1 MGLRFKSPCKIN
13 LYLNILSKRDDGFHE
28 LESIFQPIPIFDEI
42 TVQKGDAG
50 VELTCNNPKLSAG
63 NDNLVW
69 KAAEAFLKKL
79 KVKGVKIQ
87 LKKNLPLS
95 AGIGGGSSNAAYT
108 LRGLNELYDFPLGE
122 NQLKQMAIELGCDV
136 PFFLQDGPAVVLGRG
151 EKVEIERPFEALQG
165 RGVLLIHPGFGVS
178 TPWAYRS
185 LNMSNETSGEKR
197 HIEAALGSLRKGKFS
212 SLFNSFEKPVFKKH
226 IILPVL
232 KSFLLRHG
240 AIGALM
246 SGSGSTTF
254 AITEDLFVAES
265 LRSKFHQEF
274 GQAWWS
280 ETASL

>member
-1 MGLRFKSPCKIN
+1 MGLRLKSPCKIN
-13 LYLNILSKRDDGFHE
+13 LYLNILFKRDDGFHE

-42 TVQKGDAG
+42 TFQKGDAG
-50 VELTCNNPKLSAG
+50 IQLTCNNSKLSAG
-63 NDNLVW
+63 TDNLVW

-79 KVKGVKIQ
+79 EVKGVKIQ

-108 LRGLNELYDFPLGE
+108 LRGLNELYDFPFGE
-122 NQLKQMAIELGCDV
+122 NELKQMAVDLGCDV

-185 LNMSNETSGEKR
+185 LNMSSETSGEER
-197 HIEAALGSLRKGKFS
+197 QIEAALNSLRKGEFS
-212 SLFNSFEKPVFKKH
+212 CLFNSFEKPVFEKH
-226 IILPVL
+226 LILSVL
-232 KSFLLRHG
+232 KEFLLKHG

-254 AITEDLFVAES
+254 AVTEDVLVAES

-280 ETASL
+280 EAVSL

>member
-1 MGLRFKSPCKIN
+1 MGLRLKSPCKIN
-13 LYLNILSKRDDGFHE
+13 LYLNILFKRDDGFHE

-50 VELTCNNPKLSAG
+50 IQLTCNNPKLSAG
-63 NDNLVW
+63 SDNLVW
-69 KAAEAFLKKL
+69 KAAEAFMKKL

-95 AGIGGGSSNAAYT
+95 AGIGAGSSNAAYT

-122 NQLKQMAIELGCDV
+122 NELKQMAIDLGCDL

-178 TPWAYRS
+178 TPWAYRL
-185 LNMSNETSGEKR
+185 LNMSNETSGEER
-197 HIEAALGSLRKGKFS
+197 QIEAALDSLRKGKFS
-212 SLFNSFEKPVFKKH
+212 CLFNSFEKPIFEKH
-226 IILPVL
+226 LILSVL
-232 KSFLLRHG
+232 KKFLLRHG

-254 AITEDLFVAES
+254 AVTEDVLVAES

-280 ETASL
+280 EAVSL

>member
-1 MGLRFKSPCKIN
+1 MGLRLKSPCKIN
-13 LYLNILSKRDDGFHE
+13 LYLNILFKRDDGFHE

-42 TVQKGDAG
+42 TVLKGDAG
-50 VELTCNNPKLSAG
+50 IQLTCNNPKLSAG
-63 NDNLVW
+63 SDNLVW
-69 KAAEAFLKKL
+69 KAAEAFMKKL

-95 AGIGGGSSNAAYT
+95 AGIGAGSSNAAYT

-122 NQLKQMAIELGCDV
+122 NELKQMAIDLGCGL

-178 TPWAYRS
+178 TPWAYRL
-185 LNMSNETSGEKR
+185 LNMSNETSGEER
-197 HIEAALGSLRKGKFS
+197 QIEAALDSLRKGKFS
-212 SLFNSFEKPVFKKH
+212 CLFNSFEKPIFEKH
-226 IILPVL
+226 LILSVL
-232 KSFLLRHG
+232 KKFLLRHG

-254 AITEDLFVAES
+254 AVTEDVLVAES

-280 ETASL
+280 EAVSL

>member
-1 MGLRFKSPCKIN
+1 MGLRLKSPCKIN
-13 LYLNILSKRDDGFHE
+13 LYLNILFKRDDGFHE

-50 VELTCNNPKLSAG
+50 IQLTCNNPKLSAG
-63 NDNLVW
+63 SDNLVW
-69 KAAEAFLKKL
+69 KAAEAFMKKL

-95 AGIGGGSSNAAYT
+95 AGIGAGSSNAAYT

-122 NQLKQMAIELGCDV
+122 NELKQMAIDLGCDV

-178 TPWAYRS
+178 TPWAYRL
-185 LNMSNETSGEKR
+185 LNMSNETSGEER
-197 HIEAALGSLRKGKFS
+197 QIEAALDSLRKGKFS
-212 SLFNSFEKPVFKKH
+212 CLFNSFEKPIFEKH
-226 IILPVL
+226 LILSVL
-232 KSFLLRHG
+232 KKFLLRHG

-254 AITEDLFVAES
+254 AVTEDVLVAES

-280 ETASL
+280 EAVSL